1 MERTLDDF
9 EKRYNALSDITKER
23 TAHALR
29 DKPILSEEAC
39 WRILELAEWFD
50 KLVKVGL
57 AK

>member
-1 MERTLDDF
+1 MDKKLDEF
-9 EKRYNALSDITKER
+9 EKRYNALSDVTKEH

-29 DKPILSEEAC
+29 DKPLLSEEAC

-50 KLVKVGL
+50 RMVRLGV